1 MSSASSRFA
10 VPRTVG
16 LIRATRTSVER
27 RAPATRGKNGDAEL
41 KRLVQEGRGTRI
53 EMARKLGLS
62 ERTLYRR
69 PRALR
74 GGLIAIL
81 AAVLFGAGTPLVQR
95 FGAGLGSFSTAVM
108 PSWISAEPPWLSM
121 HGLRLE
127 TLMHSRRKML
137 ARSAQVAGMLAAVGL
152 LPGLAHAQAV
162 GYNTAA
168 FDAKTMAEV
177 MKALGSA
184 APVESKDV
192 TITGPDIAENGAVVP
207 VGAATSLTGVKRL
220 LLLVE
225 KNPAMLSAI
234 FDVSDAVEPNFSTR
248 VKMGQSSN
256 VFAVA
261 MMADGKVLYA
271 AKEVKV
277 TLGGCGG

>member
-1 MSSASSRFA
+1 MHNR
-10 VPRTVG
+10 REM
-16 LIRATRTSVER
+16 LI
-27 RAPATRGKNGDAEL
+27 
-41 KRLVQEGRGTRI
+41 
-53 EMARKLGLS
+53 
-62 ERTLYRR
+62 
-69 PRALR
+69 
-74 GGLIAIL
+74 
-81 AAVLFGAGTPLVQR
+81 
-95 FGAGLGSFSTAVM
+95 
-108 PSWISAEPPWLSM
+108 
-121 HGLRLE
+121 
-127 TLMHSRRKML
+127 
-137 ARSAQVAGMLAAVGL
+137 RSAQVAGMLAALGM
-152 LPGLAHAQAV
+152 LPEFAHAQAA

-168 FDAKTMAEV
+168 FDAKTMADL
-177 MKALGSA
+177 MKALGGA

-207 VGAATSLTGVKRL
+207 VGAATSLPGVKRM